1 MAPRKTPPRSPQG
14 RSGHWSD
21 AAIVAAFM
29 RVGMQLEQ
37 RFRWL
42 LDFAERDLRDDGKL
56 NDTWAEVVTF
66 FVTAAG
72 QCTPQTAG
80 EWERYWEEVDASL
93 FVQHRPFL
101 RLAQAQVKDA
111 LAILARERR
120 LPLEFKVSEMRWLP
134 DGTMVPL
141 AGGGPEYR
149 FYAAIGALLT
159 VLGSRLAVCQNPQ
172 CQRLFIKTGKQ
183 AYCGSRCS
191 QQVRTTHYRQT
202 HPDRAREWQRAAYV
216 RRQKRKHPRAKV
228 ARRPRRALTVREEA

>member
-1 MAPRKTPPRSPQG
+1 MSLVPVSALRRAQRRGGFSWAWVRMLRLRHYRPGLRASTRHARRNASRSSRSSTMRRPTWWKGIRRSRTHLRRVKADTPRMGAAPFTESRRVSASIVSAFRTALPPTSICGAGRRRKHARAGERLKGFKRFYVAPTVPLCYGEANRCMAPRKTPPRSPQG

-80 EWERYWEEVDASL
+80 EWERYWEEVDAS
-93 FVQHRPFL
+93 
-101 RLAQAQVKDA
+101 
-111 LAILARERR
+111 
-120 LPLEFKVSEMRWLP
+120 
-134 DGTMVPL
+134 
-141 AGGGPEYR
+141 
-149 FYAAIGALLT
+149 
-159 VLGSRLAVCQNPQ
+159 
-172 CQRLFIKTGKQ
+172 
-183 AYCGSRCS
+183 
-191 QQVRTTHYRQT
+191 
-202 HPDRAREWQRAAYV
+202 
-216 RRQKRKHPRAKV
+216 
-228 ARRPRRALTVREEA
+228 